1 VAQDYLTIAEF
12 KTTLELQGESFA
24 DQDIAVA
31 ITAASRAVE
40 HFCDRRFWVAAEDA
54 EDEVRYY
61 TPTSPSELQ
70 IDDLV
75 TLTDLDTDE
84 QGDQTFSQSWTV
96 NTSVFLEPLN
106 AAADG
111 RPYTRLCVNAARTSL
126 YFPVQYGR
134 SVRVTGI
141 FGWPAVPSEVKQAA
155 TIIAGRLI
163 KRARETPMGVVMAGV
178 GFDGAAIRIASQDP
192 DVVMLLSPLR
202 RHQY

>member
-1 VAQDYLTIAEF
+1 VAQDYLTIADF
-12 KTTLELQGESFA
+12 KKTLELQGESFA
-24 DQDIAVA
+24 DSDLAVA
-31 ITAASRAVE
+31 ITAASRAIDKC
-40 HFCDRRFWVAAEDA
+40 CDRRFWADEDA
-54 EDEVRYY
+54 DQVRYY
-61 TPTSPSELQ
+61 TPTSPGVLQ

-84 QGDQTFSQSWTV
+84 QGDQTFSQAWTV

-111 RPYTRLCVNAARTSL
+111 EPYTRLCVNAARTSL

-134 SVRVTGI
+134 SVRVTGK

-155 TIIAGRLI
+155 TIIAGRLL
-163 KRARETPMGVVMAGV
+163 KRARETPMGVVMAGT

-192 DVVMLLSPLR
+192 DVTMLLSPLR
-202 RHQY
+202 RLQYG